1 MQKPQWKKMFAGGAI
16 LFLVGLICLVTA
28 SFLYFKSL
36 IVFIGPDERG
46 LVISPYEPTG
56 YRLDVLKPGNR
67 FIYPG
72 ERVEIYNTFRQTY
85 TISEPDFIET
95 TTLDEKTIHVNV
107 SVTYALDP
115 NKIIEI
121 HTNWQKRYEDEL
133 IRPLL
138 RSETRD
144 EIANFNFNEITYQ
157 PSELEKVIFEE
168 LETEFNENYIFL
180 LDFKII
186 SIQLSK

>member
-1 MQKPQWKKMFAGGAI
+1 MQKLQWKKLFVGGSI
-16 LFLVGLICLVTA
+16 LFFGSLICLVTV
-28 SFLYFKSL
+28 SFLYFKDL
-36 IVFIGPDERG
+36 IVFIEPNERG
-46 LVISPYEPTG
+46 FVISPYEPTG
-56 YRLDVLKPGNR
+56 YRPDVLKPGNR

-72 ERVEIYNTFRQTY
+72 ERVEIYNIFRQTY
-85 TISEPDFIET
+85 TISEPDFIEA
-95 TTLDEKTIHVNV
+95 TTLDEKSIHVNV
-107 SVTYALDP
+107 FVTYALDP

-157 PSELEKVIFEE
+157 TSELEKVIFEE